1 MVKTKEDVSGFRE
14 AFKMRFVAST
24 DISKKSTALCSIAWL
39 KYPDQTINTD
49 YLHHHGCQ
57 DFNLDTPLDSP
68 PSERSLNP
76 PSLSLA
82 DWEGRLRVEDWR
94 NTQRVGSIYPLG
106 EETAPVWSR
115 KYYKNISEY

>member
-1 MVKTKEDVSGFRE
+1 MLIIMLIMMIMLMITMLMIVMMMMTMLMLELSR
-14 AFKMRFVAST
+14 
-24 DISKKSTALCSIAWL
+24 
-39 KYPDQTINTD
+39 
-49 YLHHHGCQ
+49 CQ

-68 PSERSLNP
+68 PSERTLNP

-115 KYYKNISEY
+115 KYYKNISGY